1 MEHLPRRVVL
11 NLTDPQFHS
20 QAEILKSQVEQAGGE
35 FIQHSDQDQIQFLD
49 RVSSYLQ
56 DGPLA
61 VVDQGFVTGQA
72 MIDSLVKS
80 NWTTNAVTV
89 ALDLEPAHPV
99 RVTHKQIVSAGSSEH
114 KVTNPNQTFLGFILL
129 TNDGKTTSA
138 IEQAKFFLSN
148 REHQVDTVDLILVA
162 LVRSACS
169 ISTIRVTGVC
179 SRADSL
185 IDLESL
191 QQQVNEQDEQ
201 DVRTRR
207 ALRSDDGFYSTFV
220 LRKLSRK
227 VSMYSVKRGWTPDQI
242 TLTSLVLALVVAGFF
257 ATGWL
262 PLIIVGAIGVQ
273 VSIII
278 DCADGEVARFTGV
291 SSQFGA
297 WLDAATD
304 RIKEYAIYAGLAF
317 GASHHGL
324 NLWPLAM
331 SLMVLQTVRH
341 MSDYNFHAV
350 QVIRETSVMPLSLTE
365 RNDAPAVSLGTILDT
380 SASLNANSK
389 IRWVKKVIHMPIG
402 ERWLVI
408 SIGAAFGSAAFVLWA
423 LLILGI
429 VGLSYTTIGRIMR
442 SRFWDHPKTVS
453 GCDVLERQINPGLG
467 VQWFWADNPHILTGR
482 FAWMTPPLLR
492 LFELGLVLAIAHQ
505 YPIAYLWIFAVAF
518 HHYDALYRSLAGFEI
533 PQNIQKLSLGFLGR
547 SLVIIMTSL
556 GFLVPLELA
565 LLIGG
570 IGFTALFVG
579 YASRQWMQQIR

>member
-1 MEHLPRRVVL
+1 MEQLPLRIVL
-11 NLTDPQFHS
+11 NLTDPEFQS
-20 QAEILKSQVEQAGGE
+20 QAKVIQNQVEQAGGI
-35 FIQHSDQDQIQFLD
+35 FLLHTDQEPIQFLD
-49 RVSSYLQ
+49 RITNYLQ
-56 DGPLA
+56 DGPIA

-72 MIDSLVKS
+72 MMDALVKNSLKS
-80 NWTTNAVTV
+80 NAAVVTK
-89 ALDLEPAHPV
+89 AEDPAHPV
-99 RVTHKQIVSAGSSEH
+99 RVIHKQIVSAGSNSH
-114 KVTNPNQTFLGFILL
+114 HVTNPNQTFLGFILL
-129 TNDGKTTSA
+129 SNDGKTASA
-138 IEQAKFFLSN
+138 IEQAKLFLADPAN
-148 REHQVDTVDLILVA
+148 QVNAIDLILVA

-169 ISTIRVTGVC
+169 ISAIGITGIC
-179 SRADSL
+179 ERADSL
-185 IDLESL
+185 TQLNVL
-191 QQQVNEQDEQ
+191 QEKISEQDEQ

-220 LRKLSRK
+220 LRKLSRR

-242 TLTSLVLALVVAGFF
+242 TVTSLVLALVVAGFF

-262 PLIIVGAIGVQ
+262 PLMIIGAIGVQ

-304 RIKEYAIYAGLAF
+304 RIKEYALYAGLAF

-331 SLMVLQTVRH
+331 GLMILQTVRH

-350 QVIRETSVMPLSLTE
+350 QVIRETAVIPLSLSE
-365 RNDAPAVSLGTILDT
+365 RNDAPIASLGTILDT
-380 SASLNANSK
+380 SATLNSNSK

-408 SIGAAFGSAAFVLWA
+408 SIGAALGSPAFALWA
-423 LLILGI
+423 LMILGI
-429 VGLSYTTIGRIMR
+429 IALTYTTIGRVMR
-442 SRFWDHPKTVS
+442 SRFWDHSKTVS

-467 VQWFWADNPHILTGR
+467 AQWFWADNPHILTGR
-482 FAWMTPPLLR
+482 FAWMAPALLR
-492 LFELGLVLAIAHQ
+492 LFELGLVFAIAHR

-533 PQNIQKLSLGFLGR
+533 PKNIQTQGLGFLGR
-547 SLVIIMTSL
+547 SLVVILTSL
-556 GFLVPLELA
+556 GFIIPLDVT